1 MECAFSKMCR
11 HSSDLPER
19 STVLMYLNLVRR
31 KKHTFPQGYTIYMYL
46 LPLALSQLARL
57 SRNFLYDTPVLYPH
71 LSMQDGCAKRTH
83 CELDYLFDIVHA
95 WCTYPGDVEC
105 GTRPSPSTTSTT
117 KRTTTSDCGHFLDCR
132 GMADGFYG
140 DPYNCR

>member
-1 MECAFSKMCR
+1 
-11 HSSDLPER
+11 
-19 STVLMYLNLVRR
+19 
-31 KKHTFPQGYTIYMYL
+31 
-46 LPLALSQLARL
+46 
-57 SRNFLYDTPVLYPH
+57 
-71 LSMQDGCAKRTH
+71 MQDGCAKRTH

-140 DPYNCR
+140 DPYNCRRVEIVATYISEIYSAFLKLHEKAGQIKPLGNYTVKKAYRFSRPSWDVT